1 MNIYL
6 LFALAFGAVT
16 GVAEV
21 RIARVAPAVTSVSVR
36 AARTAS
42 FGVRRSAF
50 RVVPRHTEHR
60 TLNTERFVIEAP
72 LTGAA
77 TPRAPAH
84 NC

>member
-1 MNIYL
+1 MNFYL

-21 RIARVAPAVTSVSVR
+21 RIARVAPVSSAVTVSAER
-36 AARTAS
+36 LAPFT
-42 FGVRRSAF
+42 VRRSPFTAE
-50 RVVPRHTEHR
+50 RVRGERR
-60 TLNTERFVIEAP
+60 TVNGEREVVTP

-77 TPRAPAH
+77 TPRAPSQ